1 MSDFRNVIPKT
12 EIIPTI
18 QTFFRRNWPNYISTR
33 KHWKKVL
40 SLQIL
45 FTLLFSIVNFTEIIK
60 LSDSENTIFYIL
72 RSLYFIFFVYYLF
85 TFNMIL
91 VIFGPI
97 FFWSYSNKFL
107 SDSVGY
113 ISDMS
118 RDLSFNGV
126 QQNVSFYP
134 MEDLVAIVGGTI
146 LLSYLLIQNEFN
158 NLFKPPEEK
167 SLKYNN
173 KSLTHLNDLLHYLQI
188 MPLWIISGLVI
199 GIILEGNIGSLS
211 LLSIL
216 PAALRGLF
224 IGTFL
229 GLLAGFTIRGY
240 HSSLFAMMMFLFAYF
255 FVPPMDL
262 SSSVQIPLFFI
273 GGAVLTSFLLVQDN
287 VSDIFKL
294 KSIDDFK
301 NLQNNPK
308 LLISIISLPF
318 FVFLILNASLFPMLS
333 DHLVSLL
340 SLILLVNVAFWSYVL
355 SKELSKP
362 SVQDHR
368 TASII
373 FMASLPFIL
382 YLLLRFMYLLHHPD
396 TVMRNRW
403 ELVYD
408 FMDEGNT
415 FRVNTWPFE
424 VSPGADSRWLFY
436 KAAIINSARV
446 TLVSIFCCTLLGT
459 LVGVTRLSNNK
470 LASSLATAY
479 VELFR
484 NLPLAVL
491 LFLIATQLGHQFP
504 EGMKNIQNIGG
515 GLLYYNNQG
524 IWFVTVS
531 DYFRLSLGLILLA
544 LVWIYFRFESRVE
557 PRQLKQISGF
567 DFIKRP
573 FYNLGWKLETLMSDF
588 LIFISI
594 ITLSVFLQ
602 PFLTTG
608 GGGLMLV
615 MSTIFFLYSFYVYTN
630 VSDAGMSV
638 YVLDDTPKGLRRRFS
653 LWTFSFVIA
662 LGISV
667 SGGFS
672 LPELL
677 QPSSSPGSWR
687 FEENQGF
694 AITPPFLA
702 MVLGLTLF
710 TASVVAEIVRGS
722 IQSLPRGQVEAAI
735 SLGLSPFQRLRL
747 VILPQALRSM
757 IPLMNNQFMN
767 VWKNSSLAIV
777 VAYNDIFYQFLVM
790 SNNVGKIIPLFILL
804 LVTYQAGS
812 LMISAIMNWFNAR
825 VTSVEI

>member
-60 LSDSENTIFYIL
+60 LSDSEDTIFYIL

-255 FVPPMDL
+255 FVPSMDL

-308 LLISIISLPF
+308 LLISIISL
-318 FVFLILNASLFPMLS
+318 
-333 DHLVSLL
+333 
-340 SLILLVNVAFWSYVL
+340 
-355 SKELSKP
+355 
-362 SVQDHR
+362 
-368 TASII
+368 
-373 FMASLPFIL
+373 
-382 YLLLRFMYLLHHPD
+382 
-396 TVMRNRW
+396 
-403 ELVYD
+403 
-408 FMDEGNT
+408 
-415 FRVNTWPFE
+415 
-424 VSPGADSRWLFY
+424 
-436 KAAIINSARV
+436 
-446 TLVSIFCCTLLGT
+446 
-459 LVGVTRLSNNK
+459 
-470 LASSLATAY
+470 
-479 VELFR
+479 
-484 NLPLAVL
+484 
-491 LFLIATQLGHQFP
+491 
-504 EGMKNIQNIGG
+504 
-515 GLLYYNNQG
+515 
-524 IWFVTVS
+524 
-531 DYFRLSLGLILLA
+531 
-544 LVWIYFRFESRVE
+544 
-557 PRQLKQISGF
+557 
-567 DFIKRP
+567 
-573 FYNLGWKLETLMSDF
+573 
-588 LIFISI
+588 
-594 ITLSVFLQ
+594 
-602 PFLTTG
+602 
-608 GGGLMLV
+608 
-615 MSTIFFLYSFYVYTN
+615 
-630 VSDAGMSV
+630 
-638 YVLDDTPKGLRRRFS
+638 
-653 LWTFSFVIA
+653 
-662 LGISV
+662 
-667 SGGFS
+667 
-672 LPELL
+672 
-677 QPSSSPGSWR
+677 
-687 FEENQGF
+687 
-694 AITPPFLA
+694 
-702 MVLGLTLF
+702 
-710 TASVVAEIVRGS
+710 
-722 IQSLPRGQVEAAI
+722 
-735 SLGLSPFQRLRL
+735 
-747 VILPQALRSM
+747 M
-757 IPLMNNQFMN
+757 I
-767 VWKNSSLAIV
+767 
-777 VAYNDIFYQFLVM
+777 
-790 SNNVGKIIPLFILL
+790 
-804 LVTYQAGS
+804 
-812 LMISAIMNWFNAR
+812 
-825 VTSVEI
+825 